1 MVEYRQ
7 HLSVLKANAAR
18 CRELADSASDA
29 DVREALLELA
39 RDIEAAMPILE
50 QDAQRESGIQT
61 LL

>member
-1 MVEYRQ
+1 MEYRQ

-18 CRELADSASDA
+18 CRELAGSASDV

-50 QDAQRESGIQT
+50 QDAQQAGGTQT